1 MSCAGY
7 TMSDLD
13 KESTASI
20 KEQQFLR
27 RSLRRIII
35 GQEIGPRTPRWRA
48 AWKRAMFSYTDRL
61 RQLRTES
68 EEKDQVL

>member
-1 MSCAGY
+1 
-7 TMSDLD
+7 MSDLD
-13 KESTASI
+13 KKSTSLI

-61 RQLRTES
+61 RQLRAETQ
-68 EEKDQVL
+68 EEDQVS

>member
-1 MSCAGY
+1 MSYAGY

-13 KESTASI
+13 QESTSPI

-68 EEKDQVL
+68 EEKDQAS

>member
-1 MSCAGY
+1 
-7 TMSDLD
+7 MSDLD
-13 KESTASI
+13 KESTPLN

-35 GQEIGPRTPRWRA
+35 GQEIGPRTPQWRA

-61 RQLRTES
+61 RQLRNETP
-68 EEKDQVL
+68 EKDQAS

>member
-61 RQLRTES
+61 RQLRIES
-68 EEKDQVL
+68 EEKDQVS

>member
-1 MSCAGY
+1 
-7 TMSDLD
+7 MSDFH
-13 KESTASI
+13 KESTAAI
-20 KEQQFLR
+20 EEQQFLR

-48 AWKRAMFSYTDRL
+48 AWKRAMFNYTDRL